1 MVVCTTCPVQE
12 ETQVEEDRVHTED
25 REGEIQPRVNDPLS
39 LCLNKLLDPVPRP
52 QKPAVPPPAPTAPHA
67 VAEPMQVRPAEI
79 ERAQMSSVWQ
89 RARSGAAK
97 TLHATTLRRHR
108 RETLPAKTAAR
119 SVPTVSR
126 AKRPA
131 HRAGEPHGNMR
142 QKVMMVMI
150 PVLALTLVFLLK
162 SPLKSSSAAETVSA
176 PANAVASVVD
186 SDVEIA
192 WEIPAPYQPSGRDP
206 MRSATPSVTE
216 IVEGPALPPAPTQ
229 VELAVT
235 GILYS
240 QDRPSAIVDTH
251 LVHEGQQVS
260 GATVRK
266 IDADGVEFEMNG
278 QTWRQ
283 AVNR

>member
-1 MVVCTTCPVQE
+1 
-12 ETQVEEDRVHTED
+12 
-25 REGEIQPRVNDPLS
+25 
-39 LCLNKLLDPVPRP
+39 
-52 QKPAVPPPAPTAPHA
+52 
-67 VAEPMQVRPAEI
+67 
-79 ERAQMSSVWQ
+79 
-89 RARSGAAK
+89 
-97 TLHATTLRRHR
+97 
-108 RETLPAKTAAR
+108 
-119 SVPTVSR
+119 
-126 AKRPA
+126 
-131 HRAGEPHGNMR
+131 MR